1 MTKRTKLDEDL
12 KADYSLRPST
22 LEDIDFAV
30 FNYINDSLNVSC
42 DTNEGFSKVPVIFAG
57 AERAYQVKVQ
67 ETRKNGRSLE
77 YPLIS
82 VVRNSLVKNP
92 ENKGRYGVYI
102 PPYFDFYKKGGAIAI
117 ARQVQQGKTRD
128 RANASA
134 IKKFGSGTNQ
144 TYSTFPFENKK
155 IVYETLYVPTPTFVE
170 VTYQIKLIS
179 NFQQQMNQMLAPF
192 LSTFSAPAAFNINHE
207 GNTYEAF
214 VDPDFANESNNA
226 AFGTDERIFKS
237 TVTIKVLGH
246 IIGADKNQET
256 PTIVVRES
264 PAEVTIGRERTAT
277 GDEPEFHAGRKDK
290 YRR

>member
-117 ARQVQQGKTRD
+117 ARQVQQEKTRD

-155 IVYETLYVPTPTFVE
+155 IVYETLYVPNPTFVA
-170 VTYQIKLIS
+170 VTHQLQLTS

-192 LSTFSAPAAFNINHE
+192 LSTFSAPAAFNITYE

-237 TVTIKVLGH
+237 TVTVKVLGH

-264 PAEVTIGRERTAT
+264 PAEVVIGRERTAT

>member
-42 DTNEGFSKVPVIFAG
+42 DTNDGFSKVPVIFAG
-57 AERAYQVKVQ
+57 AERAYQIKVQ

-82 VVRNSLVKNP
+82 VVRNSLAKNP
-92 ENKGRYGVYI
+92 ENKGRYGVYV
-102 PPYFDFYKKGGAIAI
+102 PPYFDFYKKGGAVAI
-117 ARQVQQGKTRD
+117 ARQVQQEKTRD

-134 IKKFGSGTNQ
+134 IKKFGKGTNE

-170 VTYQIKLIS
+170 VSYAIKLIS
-179 NFQQQMNQMLAPF
+179 NYQQQMNQMLAPF
-192 LSTFSAPAAFNINHE
+192 LTKFSTPAAFSITHE

-226 AFGTDERIFKS
+226 GFGTDERVFKS

-264 PAEVTIGRERTAT
+264 PAEVVIGRERAVV